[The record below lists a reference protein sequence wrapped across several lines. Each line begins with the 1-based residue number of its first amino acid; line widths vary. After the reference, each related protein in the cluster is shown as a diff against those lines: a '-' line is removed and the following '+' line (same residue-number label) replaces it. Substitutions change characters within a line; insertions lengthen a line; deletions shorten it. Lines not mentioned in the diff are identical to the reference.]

1 MIIEKHKTIFVHIP
15 KNAGT
20 SIKIFFGMKGPKDM
34 LPLSQHDTIKDIKE
48 KIPNKYKE
56 YKKFTIVR
64 NPYSR
69 MISWFFYLKKKTNP
83 TNFITGEVNK
93 EQLEFKKNV
102 DFKQWVKSDF
112 KYFNVY
118 SRDLLMPQY
127 NWVDETVTVLKFE
140 NLKEELEKF
149 FKYKINIPHNNATNH
164 EKYINYYD
172 QESLDIV
179 YDKYKKDFEKF
190 NYKKI

>member
-1 MIIEKHKTIFVHIP
+1 MEGSKDIF
-15 KNAGT
+15 
-20 SIKIFFGMKGPKDM
+20 
-34 LPLSQHDTIKDIKE
+34 PLSQHDTIEDIKE

-64 NPYSR
+64 NPYGR

-93 EQLEFKKNV
+93 EQLEFKQNI
-102 DFKQWVKSDF
+102 DFKQWVKSNF
-112 KYFNVY
+112 KYFNIY

-127 NWVDETVTVLKFE
+127 NWVDESVVILKFE

-149 FKYKINIPHNNATNH
+149 FKYKIDIPHNNATNH
-164 EKYINYYD
+164 EKYTNYYD
-172 QESLDIV
+172 QESLNIV

-190 NYKKI
+190 NYEKL

>member
-20 SIKIFFGMKGPKDM
+20 SIKIFFGMEGSKDIF
-34 LPLSQHDTIKDIKE
+34 PVSQHDTIEDIKE

-64 NPYSR
+64 NPYGR

-93 EQLEFKKNV
+93 EQLEFKQNI
-102 DFKQWVKSDF
+102 DFKQWVKSNF
-112 KYFNVY
+112 KYFNIY

-127 NWVDETVTVLKFE
+127 NWVDESVVILKFE

-149 FKYKINIPHNNATNH
+149 FKYKIDIPHNNATNH
-164 EKYINYYD
+164 EKYTNYYD
-172 QESLDIV
+172 QESLNIV

-190 NYKKI
+190 NYEKL